1 MNHADTIVAVSSA
14 AGGLRSIVRITG
26 PDALTACQR
35 VFTEPIALRT
45 NGILSG
51 SVSIAAG
58 VTVDGRLYLFFAP
71 HSYTG
76 QTLAELHVYA
86 SPVLVATLVQNLL
99 ATGLRVAGPGEFTAR
114 AYLNGK
120 MDLAQAE
127 AVNEIVAGSNRFQVE
142 AAERLLSG
150 RLTETTKAARSA
162 LVDCL
167 SLIEAGLDFS
177 TEDIAL
183 IGPGEAAA
191 RLGRIKS
198 NLEGLLS
205 GSIRYESLIDLPA
218 VGIAGAPNAGKS
230 SLLNAMLGHDRS
242 LVSDRPRT
250 TRDVLSGILTVV
262 PAGPGRV
269 ASGKCQVSSFPAS
282 HFKLHTSNFVQCVLF
297 DCAGLLTAPEHI
309 IDRLAQQA
317 AIEALRHSQVVIF
330 CVDAAKPDIS
340 EDLAI
345 RALVQPETVLYVATK
360 ADLLDAFELDR
371 ATEHL
376 AGVFGG
382 PFLPVSARTGQGL
395 RQLQDLVA
403 RSLSAGP
410 QEATQEAR
418 DAVALTARHRQAVS
432 EAIANLDQAMSQIEQ
447 GAEEVAAAMIREA
460 CQALSEIEQQPIDEQ
475 ILDRIFS
482 RFCVGK

>member
-1 MNHADTIVAVSSA
+1 MDCTDTIVAVSSA

-26 PDALTACQR
+26 PDTLPACQR

-51 SVSIAAG
+51 SVSIAPD
-58 VTVDGRLYLFFAP
+58 VTVDARLYLFFAP

-99 ATGLRVAGPGEFTAR
+99 ATGLRAAGPGEFTAR

-127 AVNEIVAGSNRFQVE
+127 AVNEIVAGSNRFQID

-150 RLTETTKAARSA
+150 RLTETTRAARSA

-177 TEDIAL
+177 TEDIAF
-183 IGPGEAAA
+183 IGPAEAVG
-191 RLGRIKS
+191 RLSRIKS
-198 NLEGLLS
+198 SLEGLLT
-205 GSIRYESLIDLPA
+205 GSVRYESLIDLPS

-242 LVSDRPRT
+242 LVSDRPGT

-262 PAGPGRV
+262 PAGPDRV
-269 ASGKCQVSSFPAS
+269 ASLPAS
-282 HFKLHTSNFVQCVLF
+282 HLKLQTSNGLQCVLF
-297 DCAGLLTAPEHI
+297 DCAGLLTAPENI
-309 IDRLAQQA
+309 LDRLAQRA
-317 AIEALRHSQVVIF
+317 AIEALTHCQAVIF
-330 CVDAAKPDIS
+330 CVDAAKPDIG

-345 RALVQPETVLYVATK
+345 RALVQSEAVLYAATK
-360 ADLLDAFELDR
+360 ADLLGSAESERAVETLAQAF
-371 ATEHL
+371 A
-376 AGVFGG
+376 G
-382 PFLPVSARTGQGL
+382 PFLAVSALTGQGL
-395 RQLQDLVA
+395 PQLRDLIA
-403 RSLSAGP
+403 RSLSAG
-410 QEATQEAR
+410 QQAATQEGR

-432 EAIANLDQAMSQIEQ
+432 EAIANLDQAMGQIEQ
-447 GAEEVAAAMIREA
+447 EAEEVAAAMIREA

>member
-1 MNHADTIVAVSSA
+1 MQFSDTIVAVSSA

-26 PDALTACQR
+26 PDALMTCVG
-35 VFTEPIALRT
+35 VFTAPIALRA

-51 SVSIAAG
+51 SVAIAPD

-76 QTLAELHVYA
+76 ETLAELHIYA

-99 ATGLRVAGPGEFTAR
+99 ARGLRAAGPGEFTAR

-120 MDLAQAE
+120 LDLAQAE

-150 RLTETTKAARSA
+150 RLTETTRAAHSA

-177 TEDIAL
+177 TEDIAF
-183 IGPGEAAA
+183 IGPAEAVA
-191 RLGRIKS
+191 RLGRIRS
-198 NLEGLLS
+198 NLEGLLT
-205 GSIRYESLIDLPA
+205 GSVRYESLIDLPS

-242 LVSDRPRT
+242 LVSDRPKT
-250 TRDVLSGILTVV
+250 TRDVLSGLLTTD
-262 PAGPGRV
+262 R
-269 ASGKCQVSSFPAS
+269 
-282 HFKLHTSNFVQCVLF
+282 VQCVLF
-297 DCAGLLTAPEHI
+297 DCAGLLTAPENI
-309 IDRLAQQA
+309 LDRLAQQA
-317 AIEALRHSQVVIF
+317 AIEALMHCQLVIF
-330 CVDAAKPDIS
+330 CVDVAKPAIR

-345 RALVQPETVLYVATK
+345 RALVRPEDVLYAATK
-360 ADLLDAFELDR
+360 ADLLGSAELERAVETLAQAF
-371 ATEHL
+371 A
-376 AGVFGG
+376 G
-382 PFLPVSARTGQGL
+382 PFLAVSALTGQGL

-403 RSLSAGP
+403 RSLVAGQGP
-410 QEATQEAR
+410 AGAEGHDT
-418 DAVALTARHRQAVS
+418 VALTARHRQAGS
-432 EAIANLDQAMSQIEQ
+432 EAMANLDQAMREIEQ

>member
-1 MNHADTIVAVSSA
+1 MQFSDTIVAVSSA

-26 PDALTACQR
+26 PDALTPCQR
-35 VFTEPIALRT
+35 VFTDPIALRT

-51 SVSIAAG
+51 PVSIAPG
-58 VTVDGRLYLFFAP
+58 VTVHGRLYLFFAP

-76 QTLAELHVYA
+76 ETLAELHIYA

-99 ATGLRVAGPGEFTAR
+99 ATGLRAAGPGEFTAR

-150 RLTETTKAARSA
+150 RLTATTRAVHSA

-177 TEDIAL
+177 TEDIAF
-183 IGPGEAAA
+183 IGPREAVG
-191 RLGRIKS
+191 RLDRIKS

-205 GSIRYESLIDLPA
+205 GSIRYESLIDLPS

-230 SLLNAMLGHDRS
+230 SLLNAMLGHERS

-250 TRDVLSGILTVV
+250 TRDVLSGLLATD
-262 PAGPGRV
+262 R
-269 ASGKCQVSSFPAS
+269 
-282 HFKLHTSNFVQCVLF
+282 LQCVLF
-297 DCAGLLTAPEHI
+297 DCAGLLTAPESI
-309 IDRLAQQA
+309 LDRLAQQA
-317 AIEALRHSQVVIF
+317 AIEALRRCQVVIF
-330 CVDAAKPDIS
+330 CVDAAKPDIR

-345 RALVQPETVLYVATK
+345 RALIRPETVLYVATK
-360 ADLLDAFELDR
+360 ADLLNPADSQRAVETLAQAF
-371 ATEHL
+371 A
-376 AGVFGG
+376 G
-382 PFLPVSARTGQGL
+382 PFLAVSALTGQGL
-395 RQLQDLVA
+395 RQLQDLIA

-410 QEATQEAR
+410 QAAAR
-418 DAVALTARHRQAVS
+418 EGHDAVALTARHRQAVS
-432 EAIANLDQAMSQIEQ
+432 EAIANLDQAMVQIEQ